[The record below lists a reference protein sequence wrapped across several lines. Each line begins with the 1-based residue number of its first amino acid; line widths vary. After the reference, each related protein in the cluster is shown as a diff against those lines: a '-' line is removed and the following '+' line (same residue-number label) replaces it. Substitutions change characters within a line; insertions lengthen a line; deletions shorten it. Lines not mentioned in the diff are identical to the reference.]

1 MQLIKDLISYKKINI
16 EVADRVL
23 KAVIRHTWYLNEVLI
38 GLAFFDRTID
48 VETKR
53 LMIQALE
60 RTGSAQI
67 ENRITINLKLI
78 PQQQIY
84 DFITENTKKF
94 FDILFDNSIVSVL
107 TDFLDLDPSEWYTDE
122 SYQKAEEI
130 AQLLF
135 VVNDVAERAVAL
147 AGTYNDKFTK
157 NEEQKQLVFLV
168 VEEHRK
174 EFPNTIKSTI
184 MDKFQ

>member
-23 KAVIRHTWYLNEVLI
+23 KAVIRHPWYLNEVLI